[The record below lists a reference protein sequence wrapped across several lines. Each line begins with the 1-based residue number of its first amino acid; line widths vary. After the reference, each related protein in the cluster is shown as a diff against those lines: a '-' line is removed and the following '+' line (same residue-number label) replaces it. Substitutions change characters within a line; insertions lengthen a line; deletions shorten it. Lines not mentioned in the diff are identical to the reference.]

1 MKANIEKLKK
11 LISPIAEKHGLDAVY
26 FWVHRSAVTQVRIV
40 TFYVKRGEMRG
51 LFQLS
56 APFIDLKA
64 ALNKDVD
71 IVLKPVQK
79 EN

>member
-1 MKANIEKLKK
+1 M
-11 LISPIAEKHGLDAVY
+11 
-26 FWVHRSAVTQVRIV
+26 TQVRIV